1 MKLSTVSSLCALSV
15 CLISSAIA
23 QDLARNF
30 AVQGYAK
37 YNPLGETT
45 GGVNGPSITVKG
57 DVQALR
63 DAVEVRVQFL

>member
-1 MKLSTVSSLCALSV
+1 MKFSAVSSFFALSV
-15 CLISSAIA
+15 GLVSSASA
-23 QDLARNF
+23 QDLAKNF

-45 GGVNGPSITVKG
+45 GGVDGPTITVKG

-63 DAVEVRVQFL
+63 DAVEVRVQTF